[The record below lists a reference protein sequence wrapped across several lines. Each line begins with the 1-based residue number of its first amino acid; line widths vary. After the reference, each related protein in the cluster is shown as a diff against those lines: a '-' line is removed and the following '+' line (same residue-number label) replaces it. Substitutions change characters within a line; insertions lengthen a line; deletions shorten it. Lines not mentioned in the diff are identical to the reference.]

1 MFNTITTL
9 DILSCHCE
17 DLANA
22 FRIMKRLWAIIMTI
36 NYHVWLETKELI
48 LRASWLLNLSEAH
61 FSGLRNADLIA
72 PTA

>member
-9 DILSCHCE
+9 DMLSCSCE
-17 DLANA
+17 DLENA

-48 LRASWLLNLSEAH
+48 IHTYWLLNLSKAQ
-61 FSGLRNADLIA
+61 FSGLQNANIIA